1 MRTGSKL
8 DARLIGNGKE
18 ENMNDTLKKLRKIE
32 LDTRQIYEQGTLAYL
47 RLIYKRLGVSTYRK
61 ALEHLE
67 MLEMVRHDTKTN
79 RELFEKN
86 NDKEMSLIDRNA
98 LVRFGEGYIETALRE
113 LDKLEK
119 LSKEDNK

>member
-1 MRTGSKL
+1 
-8 DARLIGNGKE
+8 
-18 ENMNDTLKKLRKIE
+18 MNDTLKKLRKIE
-32 LDTRQIYEQGTLAYL
+32 LDTRQIYEQGVLAYL

-67 MLEMVRHDTKTN
+67 MLEMVSHDSKTN

-86 NDKEMSLIDRNA
+86 NNEHISTIEQNA

>member
-1 MRTGSKL
+1 
-8 DARLIGNGKE
+8 
-18 ENMNDTLKKLRKIE
+18 MNDTLKKLRKIE

-47 RLIYKRLGVSTYRK
+47 RLVYKRLGVSIYRK

-67 MLEMVRHDTKTN
+67 MLEMVRSDTKTN

-86 NDKEMSLIDRNA
+86 NDKEMSLIERNA
-98 LVRFGEGYIETALRE
+98 LVKFGESYIETALRE

-119 LSKEDNK
+119 LSKEENK

>member
-1 MRTGSKL
+1 
-8 DARLIGNGKE
+8 
-18 ENMNDTLKKLRKIE
+18 
-32 LDTRQIYEQGTLAYL
+32 
-47 RLIYKRLGVSTYRK
+47 
-61 ALEHLE
+61 
-67 MLEMVRHDTKTN
+67 MLEMVRSDTKTN

-86 NDKEMSLIDRNA
+86 NDKEMSLIERNA

>member
-1 MRTGSKL
+1 M
-8 DARLIGNGKE
+8 D
-18 ENMNDTLKKLRKIE
+18 DTLKKLRKIE

-47 RLIYKRLGVSTYRK
+47 RLVYKRLGVSTYRK

-86 NDKEMSLIDRNA
+86 NDKEMSLIERNA

>member
-1 MRTGSKL
+1 
-8 DARLIGNGKE
+8 
-18 ENMNDTLKKLRKIE
+18 MNDTLKKLRKIE

-67 MLEMVRHDTKTN
+67 MLEMIMHDSKTN

-86 NDKEMSLIDRNA
+86 SNKCISLIERNA
-98 LVRFGEGYIETALRE
+98 LVKFGECYIETALRE
-113 LDKLEK
+113 LDKLEN
-119 LSKEDNK
+119 LSKEEN